1 MKTVDGV
8 MAEIAVGQRW
18 VVDAEP
24 ELGLGIVVGVDAR
37 VLTLM
42 FPQADCERMYARE
55 KAPLT
60 RIAFEVGDR
69 IHTAD
74 GRTGTVVAVHDYAG
88 LKLYDIGEE
97 QLVPEVSLSSEIKMN
112 QPLLRLQTGQLDA
125 AKWFAFRRQL
135 DRAMARTWQSQLGG
149 LLGVRANLIPHQL
162 YVARSACDRENVRVL
177 LADEVGLGKTLEAG
191 MILTR
196 LLRFERAQRVLVLVP
211 DALQIQW
218 LVELIRR
225 FNLRPDLYAG
235 EEHDFSLGQIHLLP
249 HSAMVADSRLAA
261 SLSEFDMAIVDE
273 AHHLQ
278 PGSESFALL
287 RELSQHCRHLVLLSA
302 TPEQLGVE
310 SHFARLQLLDP
321 AKFDSLEHFVA
332 QEQTYGELNRRIRAL
347 PEGRDQLIREYQ
359 LDPSLDGAQLV
370 DRLLDC
376 HGIGRVMFRN
386 TRASVKGF
394 PQRTAV
400 PHRLQEDSWEA
411 KFEWLADFARKNPG
425 KKILVICHA
434 VEQVRDC
441 EAHLWQKHG
450 IHVALFHEDMD
461 LVERDSAAAYF
472 ADMERGCPL
481 LLCSEIGSEGRN
493 FQFSHH
499 LVCLDLPDHPDV
511 LEQRIGRLD
520 RIGQQQTV
528 NVHIPFA
535 EGSADAEKF
544 TWYHEVLQ
552 CIDRQS
558 PAAGAVHD
566 QYWSQLMH
574 GNSDGPVREM
584 AHQALQQLEVQI
596 QQGRDALLEMNS
608 CRRPQADQL
617 VAAIAEFEEETPL
630 ALVEQASELFN
641 FHFEET
647 QGGAYSL
654 IPADNMLIPSL
665 PGIPLDGIEVT
676 FDRALANAR
685 EDVLFLTW
693 DSPFIT
699 GLWEILH
706 HSDLGSASVALLPSK
721 QLPPGKCLLETC
733 FDLLIQSPQATAC
746 LPFLTDLSVRALV
759 LDMGEK
765 DLSEALPEL
774 SFEKSLTA
782 ADKKLARKII
792 QSRKDV
798 LAQWYHKAEK
808 FADAKRAL
816 VVQQAVGRVEDYFAT
831 EIERLEDLARRNP
844 NVDLAE
850 VEALRAR
857 REGILHAL
865 RQQVQV
871 QLSAIRL
878 VVTTAP

>member
-1 MKTVDGV
+1 
-8 MAEIAVGQRW
+8 MAEVTIGQRW

-42 FPQADCERMYARE
+42 FPQADCERMYARQ

-74 GRTGTVVAVHDYAG
+74 GRTGTVVAVHEHAG
-88 LKLYDIGEE
+88 LKLYDIGDE

-249 HSAMVADSRLAA
+249 HSAMAADSRLAA
-261 SLSEFDMAIVDE
+261 SLAEFDMAIVDE

-278 PGSESFALL
+278 PGSESFARL

-321 AKFDSLEHFVA
+321 AKFDSLEHFIA

-359 LDPSLDGAQLV
+359 LDPSLDGPQLV

-386 TRASVKGF
+386 TRASVQGF
-394 PQRTAV
+394 PQRKAV
-400 PHRLQEDSWEA
+400 PHRLLEDSWEA

-434 VEQVRDC
+434 VENVRDC

-520 RIGQQQTV
+520 RIGQKQTV

-535 EGSADAEKF
+535 EGSIDAEKF

-574 GNSDGPVREM
+574 GDSDGPVREM

-608 CRRPQADQL
+608 CRQPQAEQL
-617 VAAIAEFEEETPL
+617 VAAIGEFEQETPL

-665 PGIPLDGIEVT
+665 PGIPLDGVEVT

-706 HSDLGSASVALLPSK
+706 HSDLGSASLAFLPSK

-733 FDLLIQSPQATAC
+733 FDLLIQSAQATAC

-765 DLSEALPEL
+765 DLSDVLPEL
-774 SFEKSLTA
+774 SFEKSLTS

-808 FADAKRAL
+808 FADAKRAVL
-816 VVQQAVGRVEDYFAT
+816 VQQAVGRVEDYFAT

-850 VEALRAR
+850 VQALRTR

>member
-1 MKTVDGV
+1 
-8 MAEIAVGQRW
+8 MAEIVVGQRW

-37 VLTLM
+37 VVTLM
-42 FPQADCERMYARE
+42 FPQADCERMYARQ

-60 RIAFEVGDR
+60 RIAFDVGDR
-69 IHTAD
+69 IHAAD
-74 GRTGTVVAVHDYAG
+74 GRSGVVVAVHEHAG

-97 QLVPEVSLSSEIKMN
+97 QLVPEIGLASEIKMN

-162 YVARSACDRENVRVL
+162 YVAHSACNREKVRVL

-235 EEHDFSLGQIHLLP
+235 EEHDFSTGQIHLLP
-249 HSAMVADSRLAA
+249 HSVMAA
-261 SLSEFDMAIVDE
+261 GTRFAESLTEFDMAIVDE
-273 AHHLQ
+273 AHHLR
-278 PGSESFALL
+278 PGSESFTLL
-287 RELSQHCRHLVLLSA
+287 SELAQHCNHLVLLSA

-321 AKFDSLEHFVA
+321 AKFDSLEHFIA

-347 PEGRDQLIREYQ
+347 PEGRKELVRDYQ
-359 LDPSLDGAQLV
+359 LDAALDDRQLV
-370 DRLLDC
+370 ARLLDC

-386 TRASVKGF
+386 TRASVQGF
-394 PQRTAV
+394 PQRKAV
-400 PHRLQEDSWEA
+400 PHVLAENSWEA

-520 RIGQQQTV
+520 RIGQKSTV
-528 NVHIPFA
+528 NVHIPFC
-535 EGSADAEKF
+535 EGSADWEKF
-544 TWYHEVLQ
+544 VWYHEVLQ

-566 QYWSQLMH
+566 RFWAQLTH
-574 GNSDGPVREM
+574 SSADAPLREQ
-584 AHQALQQLEVQI
+584 AHQTLLQLEAQI
-596 QQGRDALLEMNS
+596 QQGRDALLELNS
-608 CRRPQADQL
+608 CRQPQADQL
-617 VAAIAEFEEETPL
+617 VATIAEFEAETPL
-630 ALVEQASELFN
+630 ELVEQASELFN

-665 PGIPLDGIEVT
+665 PGIPLDGVEVT

-706 HSDLGSASVALLPSK
+706 HSDLGSASVAFLPSK
-721 QLPPGKCLLETC
+721 QLPPGKCLLETS
-733 FDLLIQSPQATAC
+733 FDLVIQSAHATAC

-765 DLSEALPEL
+765 DLSDALPEMPL
-774 SFEKSLTA
+774 QKSLTP

-808 FADAKRAL
+808 FAEAKCDVL
-816 VVQQAVGRVEDYFAT
+816 IKQAVGRVEEYFVT
-831 EIERLEDLARRNP
+831 EIQRLDELARRNP
-844 NVDLAE
+844 NVDPAD
-850 VEALRAR
+850 VEALRRR
-857 REGILHAL
+857 REDILHAL
-865 RQQVQV
+865 QKQIQV

>member
-1 MKTVDGV
+1 
-8 MAEIAVGQRW
+8 MADFVVGQRW

-24 ELGLGIVVGVDAR
+24 ELGLGVVVGVDTR
-37 VLTLM
+37 VVTLM
-42 FPQADCERMYARE
+42 FPQAECERMYARQ

-60 RIAFEVGDR
+60 RITFDVGDR
-69 IHTAD
+69 IHAAD
-74 GRTGTVVAVHDYAG
+74 GRSGVVVAAHEHAG

-97 QLVPEVSLSSEIKMN
+97 QLVPEIGLASEIKMN

-162 YVARSACDRENVRVL
+162 YVAHSACNREKVRVL

-235 EEHDFSLGQIHLLP
+235 EEHDFSTGQIHLLP
-249 HSAMVADSRLAA
+249 HSAMVAGSRLAE
-261 SLSEFDMAIVDE
+261 SLAEFDMAIVDE

-287 RELSQHCRHLVLLSA
+287 SELAQRCQHLILLSA
-302 TPEQLGVE
+302 TPEQLGIE

-321 AKFDSLEHFVA
+321 AKFDSLEHFIA
-332 QEQTYGELNRRIRAL
+332 QEETYGELNRRIRAL
-347 PEGRDQLIREYQ
+347 PEGREQLVRDYQ
-359 LDPSLDGAQLV
+359 LDGTLDDRQLV
-370 DRLLDC
+370 ARLLDC

-386 TRASVKGF
+386 TRASVQGF
-394 PQRTAV
+394 PQRKAV
-400 PHRLQEDSWEA
+400 PHVLADDSWEA
-411 KFEWLADFARKNPG
+411 KFEWLANFARKTPG
-425 KKILVICHA
+425 QKILVICHA

-520 RIGQQQTV
+520 RIGQKSTV
-528 NVHIPFA
+528 NIHIPFC
-535 EGSADAEKF
+535 EGSPDGEKF
-544 TWYHEVLQ
+544 VWYHEVLQ

-566 QYWSQLMH
+566 QYWPQLTH
-574 GNSDGPVREM
+574 GDTDAPLRER
-584 AHQALQQLEVQI
+584 AHQSLQQLEAQI
-596 QQGRDALLEMNS
+596 QQGRDALLELNS
-608 CRRPQADQL
+608 CRQPQADQL
-617 VAAIAEFEEETPL
+617 VEAIAQFEAETPL
-630 ALVEQASELFN
+630 ELVEQASELFN

-665 PGIPLDGIEVT
+665 PGIPLDGVEVT

-706 HSDLGSASVALLPSK
+706 HSDLGSASVAFLPSK
-721 QLPPGKCLLETC
+721 QLPPGKCLLETS
-733 FDLLIQSPQATAC
+733 FDLLIQSAQATAC

-765 DLSEALPEL
+765 DLSDALPEIPL
-774 SFEKSLTA
+774 EKSLTA
-782 ADKKLARKII
+782 TDKKLARKII

-808 FADAKRAL
+808 FAEAKCAVL
-816 VVQQAVGRVEDYFAT
+816 LQQAVGRVEEYFAT
-831 EIERLEDLARRNP
+831 EIHRLDELARRNP
-844 NVDLAE
+844 NVDPGD
-850 VEALRAR
+850 VESLQRR
-857 REGILHAL
+857 REAILHAL
-865 RQQVQV
+865 QKQVQV

>member
-1 MKTVDGV
+1 
-8 MAEIAVGQRW
+8 MAEFVAGQRW

-24 ELGLGIVVGVDAR
+24 ELGLGIVMAVDAR
-37 VLTLM
+37 VVTLA
-42 FPQADCERMYARE
+42 FPQAECERMYARQ

-60 RIAFEVGDR
+60 RIIFEVGDD

-74 GRTGTVVAVHDYAG
+74 GKSGTVVAAHEHAG
-88 LKLYDIGEE
+88 LKFYDIGQE
-97 QLVPEVSLSSEIKMN
+97 QLVPEVGLASEIKMN

-135 DRAMARTWQSQLGG
+135 DGAMARTWQSQLGG

-162 YVARSACDRENVRVL
+162 YVAHSACNRENVRVL

-191 MILTR
+191 MILSR
-196 LLRFERAQRVLVLVP
+196 LLRFERAQRVLLLVP

-225 FNLRPDLYAG
+225 FNLRPDLYAA
-235 EEHDFSLGQIHLLP
+235 EEHDFTIGQIHLVP
-249 HSAMVADSRLAA
+249 HSAMHTDARLRE
-261 SLSEFDMAIVDE
+261 SLAEFDMAIVDE
-273 AHHLQ
+273 AHHIQ
-278 PGSESFALL
+278 PGSQAFVLL
-287 RELSQHCRHLVLLSA
+287 STIAANAKHLVLLSA

-321 AKFDSLEHFVA
+321 AKFDSLKNFMA
-332 QEQTYGELNRRIRAL
+332 QEQAYGALNQQIRAL
-347 PEGRDQLIREYQ
+347 PKSRDELVHAYD
-359 LDPSLDGAQLV
+359 LDPSLSDEQLV
-370 DRLLDC
+370 DQLLDC

-386 TRASVKGF
+386 TRASVAGF
-394 PQRTAV
+394 PERIAV
-400 PHRLQEDSWEA
+400 PHLLDQDSWEA
-411 KFEWLADFARKNPG
+411 KFEWLAGFVRQNSG

-434 VEQVRDC
+434 VENVRDC

-461 LVERDSAAAYF
+461 LIERDSAAAYF
-472 ADMERGCPL
+472 ADMERGCQL

-499 LVCLDLPDHPDV
+499 LVCLDLPDHPDM

-520 RIGQQQTV
+520 RIGQTQKV
-528 NVHIPFA
+528 SVHIPYC
-535 EGSADAEKF
+535 EGSGDWEKF
-544 TWYHEVLQ
+544 VWYHHVLQ

-566 QYWSQLMH
+566 LFWSQLTH
-574 GNSDGPVREM
+574 TSDDLPVHKQ
-584 AHQALQQLEVQI
+584 AHQKLMELEKQI

-608 CRRPQADQL
+608 CRQPQASEL
-617 VAAIAEFEEETPL
+617 VKAIAEFEGDTPL
-630 ALVEQASELFN
+630 ALVEQASELLN
-641 FHFEET
+641 FYFEET

-654 IPADNMLIPSL
+654 IPADNMLIAAL
-665 PGIPLDGIEVT
+665 PGIPLDGVEVT

-721 QLPPGKCLLETC
+721 QLPPGQCLLETG
-733 FDLLIQSPQATAC
+733 FDLLIQSSQATAC
-746 LPFLTDLSVRALV
+746 LPFLTDLSVRVLV
-759 LDMGEK
+759 LDGGNK
-765 DLSEALPEL
+765 DLSDVLPEI
-774 SFEKSLTA
+774 SFEKSLTQV
-782 ADKKLARKII
+782 DKKLARKII

-798 LAQWYHKAEK
+798 LPQWYAKAEK
-808 FADAKRAL
+808 FAEVKREQL
-816 VVQQAVGRVEDYFAT
+816 LNQAMQRVRTYFTT
-831 EIERLEDLARRNP
+831 ETQRLENLARRNP
-844 NVDLAE
+844 QVSPQEVD
-850 VEALRAR
+850 ALRAK
-857 REGILHAL
+857 EQAIIHAL
-865 RQQVQV
+865 QNQVQV

-878 VVTTAP
+878 VVTTEL

>member
-1 MKTVDGV
+1 
-8 MAEIAVGQRW
+8 MAEFVAGQRW

-24 ELGLGIVVGVDAR
+24 ELGLGMVTAVDAR
-37 VLTLM
+37 VVTLA
-42 FPQADCERMYARE
+42 FPQADCERMYARQ

-60 RIAFEVGDR
+60 RITFDVGDQ
-69 IHTAD
+69 IHIAD
-74 GRTGTVVAVHDYAG
+74 GRSATVVAVHEHAG
-88 LKLYDIGEE
+88 LKFYDIGEK
-97 QLVPEVSLSSEIKMN
+97 QLIPEAGLASEIKMN
-112 QPLLRLQTGQLDA
+112 QPLLRLQTGQIDA

-162 YVARSACDRENVRVL
+162 YVAHNACNRENVRVL

-191 MILTR
+191 MILSR
-196 LLRFERAQRVLVLVP
+196 LVRFERAQRVLLLVP

-225 FNLRPDLYAG
+225 FNLRPDLYAA
-235 EEHDFSLGQIHLLP
+235 EEHDFTTGQIHLLP
-249 HSAMVADSRLAA
+249 HSAMHTDARLREAVA
-261 SLSEFDMAIVDE
+261 EFDMAIVDE
-273 AHHLQ
+273 AHHIQ
-278 PGSESFALL
+278 PGSEAFALL
-287 RELSQHCRHLVLLSA
+287 KAISAQAKHLVLLSA

-321 AKFDSLEHFVA
+321 AKFDSLEHFIA
-332 QEQTYGELNRRIRAL
+332 QEQAYGELNQQIRAL
-347 PEGRDQLIREYQ
+347 PKGRDQLVKAYQ
-359 LDPSLDGAQLV
+359 LDPALSDQQLV
-370 DRLLDC
+370 DQLLDC

-386 TRASVKGF
+386 TRASVAGF
-394 PQRTAV
+394 PERVAV
-400 PHRLQEDSWEA
+400 PHVLQEDSWEA
-411 KFEWLADFARKNPG
+411 KFEWLAGFTRSNPG
-425 KKILVICHA
+425 KKILVICHS
-434 VEQVRDC
+434 VDTVRAC

-450 IHVALFHEDMD
+450 IHVALFHEEMD

-472 ADMERGCPL
+472 ADAERGCQL

-499 LVCLDLPDHPDV
+499 LVCLDLPDHPDM

-520 RIGQQQTV
+520 RIGQKHKV
-528 NVHIPFA
+528 SIHIPYC
-535 EGSADAEKF
+535 EGTRDWDKF
-544 TWYHEVLQ
+544 VWYHQVLQ

-566 QYWSQLMH
+566 LFWDKLTHTAADEPLHKQ
-574 GNSDGPVREM
+574 
-584 AHQALQQLEVQI
+584 AHEELLELETRI

-608 CRRPQADQL
+608 CRQPQAEEL
-617 VAAIAEFEEETPL
+617 VKAIAEFEVETPL
-630 ALVEQASELFN
+630 ALVEQASELLN

-654 IPADNMLIPSL
+654 IPADNMLIGSL

-721 QLPPGKCLLETC
+721 QLPPGKCLLETG
-733 FDLLIQSPQATAC
+733 FDLVIQSPQATAC
-746 LPFLTDLSVRALV
+746 LPFLTDLSVRVLV
-759 LDMGEK
+759 LDVGDK
-765 DLSEALPEL
+765 DLSDVLPEIP
-774 SFEKSLTA
+774 FEKSLTQV
-782 ADKKLARKII
+782 DKKLARKII

-798 LAQWYHKAEK
+798 LPQWYQKAEK
-808 FADAKRAL
+808 FAEDKREQL
-816 VVQQAVGRVEDYFAT
+816 LSQAIQRVRTYFTT
-831 EIERLEDLARRNP
+831 ETQRLESLARRNP
-844 NVDLAE
+844 QVSPEE
-850 VEALRAR
+850 VAALRAK
-857 REGILHAL
+857 EQAIVHAL
-865 RQQVQV
+865 QNQVQV

-878 VVTTAP
+878 VVTTEA

>member
-1 MKTVDGV
+1 
-8 MAEIAVGQRW
+8 MAEFVAGQRW

-24 ELGLGIVVGVDAR
+24 ELGLGVVLAVDAR
-37 VLTLM
+37 VVTLA
-42 FPQADCERMYARE
+42 FPQAECERMYARQ

-60 RIAFEVGDR
+60 RITFEVGDQV
-69 IHTAD
+69 HTAD
-74 GRTGTVVAVHDYAG
+74 GRSGTVVAAHEHAG
-88 LKLYDIGEE
+88 LKFYDIGLE
-97 QLVPEVSLSSEIKMN
+97 QLVPEAGLASEIKMN

-162 YVARSACDRENVRVL
+162 YVAHSACNRENVRVL

-191 MILTR
+191 MILAR
-196 LLRFERAQRVLVLVP
+196 LLRFERAQRVLLLVP

-225 FNLRPDLYAG
+225 FNLRPDLYAA
-235 EEHDFSLGQIHLLP
+235 EEHDFTTGQIHLVP
-249 HSAMVADSRLAA
+249 HSAMHTDARLRE
-261 SLSEFDMAIVDE
+261 SVTEFDMAIVDE
-273 AHHLQ
+273 AHHIQ
-278 PGSESFALL
+278 PGSEAFNLL
-287 RELSQHCRHLVLLSA
+287 STIAANAKHLVLLSA

-321 AKFDSLEHFVA
+321 AKFDSLEKFIA
-332 QEQTYGELNRRIRAL
+332 QEQSYGALNQQIRAL
-347 PEGRDQLIREYQ
+347 PQTRDQLVRAYELDATLNDQQ
-359 LDPSLDGAQLV
+359 LIDQ
-370 DRLLDC
+370 LLDC
-376 HGIGRVMFRN
+376 HGLGRVMFRN
-386 TRASVKGF
+386 TRASVAGF
-394 PQRTAV
+394 PERIAV
-400 PHRLQEDSWEA
+400 PHVLEQDSWEA
-411 KFEWLADFARKNPG
+411 KFEWLAGFTKQNPG

-434 VEQVRDC
+434 VENVRDC

-461 LVERDSAAAYF
+461 LIERDSAAAYF
-472 ADMERGCPL
+472 ADMERGCQL

-499 LVCLDLPDHPDV
+499 LVCLDLPDHPDM

-520 RIGQQQTV
+520 RIGQKHKV
-528 NVHIPFA
+528 SVHIPYC
-535 EGSADAEKF
+535 EGSGDWEKF
-544 TWYHEVLQ
+544 VWYHQVLQ

-566 QYWSQLMH
+566 QFWSRLTHTADDLPIHKQ
-574 GNSDGPVREM
+574 
-584 AHQALQQLEVQI
+584 AHQKLMELETQI

-608 CRRPQADQL
+608 CRQPQASEL
-617 VAAIAEFEEETPL
+617 VKAIAEFEGDTPL
-630 ALVEQASELFN
+630 ALVEQASELLN
-641 FHFEET
+641 FYFEET

-654 IPADNMLIPSL
+654 IPADNMLIASL
-665 PGIPLDGIEVT
+665 PGIPLDGVEVT

-721 QLPPGKCLLETC
+721 QLPPGQCLLETG
-733 FDLLIQSPQATAC
+733 FDLLIQSSQATAC
-746 LPFLTDLSVRALV
+746 LPFLTDLSVRVLV
-759 LDMGEK
+759 LDGGNK
-765 DLSEALPEL
+765 DLSEVLPEIA
-774 SFEKSLTA
+774 FEKSLTQV
-782 ADKKLARKII
+782 DKKLARKII

-798 LAQWYHKAEK
+798 LPQWYAKAEK
-808 FADAKRAL
+808 FAEGKREQLLA
-816 VVQQAVGRVEDYFAT
+816 QAVQRVKTYFTT
-831 EIERLEDLARRNP
+831 ETQRLENLARRNP
-844 NVDLAE
+844 QVSPQEVD
-850 VEALRAR
+850 ALRAK
-857 REGILHAL
+857 EQAIIHAL
-865 RQQVQV
+865 QNQVQV

-878 VVTTAP
+878 VVTTEA

>member
-1 MKTVDGV
+1 

-37 VLTLM
+37 VLTLV
-42 FPQADCERMYARE
+42 FPQADCERMYARQ

-60 RIAFEVGDR
+60 RIAFDVGDR

-74 GRTGTVVAVHDYAG
+74 GRTGTVVAVHDHAG

-196 LLRFERAQRVLVLVP
+196 LLRFERTQRVLVLVP

-249 HSAMVADSRLAA
+249 HSAMATDSRLAA
-261 SLSEFDMAIVDE
+261 SLAEFDMAIVDE

-287 RELSQHCRHLVLLSA
+287 QELSQRCRHLVLLSA

-321 AKFDSLEHFVA
+321 AKFDSLEHFIA
-332 QEQTYGELNRRIRAL
+332 QEATYGELNRQIRAL
-347 PEGRDQLIREYQ
+347 PEGRDQLIRDYQ
-359 LDPSLDGAQLV
+359 LDPSLDGSQLV

-386 TRASVKGF
+386 TRASVQGF
-394 PQRTAV
+394 PQRKAV
-400 PHRLQEDSWEA
+400 PHRLQDDSWEA

-535 EGSADAEKF
+535 EGSVDAEKF

-574 GNSDGPVREM
+574 SDSDGPVHAM

-617 VAAIAEFEEETPL
+617 VAAIAEFEQETPL

-706 HSDLGSASVALLPSK
+706 HSDLGSASVAFLPSK

-733 FDLLIQSPQATAC
+733 FDLLIQSSQATAC

-765 DLSEALPEL
+765 DLSDALPEL
-774 SFEKSLTA
+774 SFEKSLTP

-808 FADAKRAL
+808 FADAKRAVL
-816 VVQQAVGRVEDYFAT
+816 VQQAVGRVEDYFAT

-850 VEALRAR
+850 VEALRSR
-857 REGILHAL
+857 RDGILHAL

>member
-1 MKTVDGV
+1 
-8 MAEIAVGQRW
+8 MADFVVGQRW

-24 ELGLGIVVGVDAR
+24 ELGLGIVVGADAR
-37 VLTLM
+37 VVTLM
-42 FPQADCERMYARE
+42 FPQAECERMYARE

-60 RIAFEVGDR
+60 RIIFDVGQQ
-69 IHTAD
+69 IHVAD
-74 GRTGTVVAVHDYAG
+74 GRNGAVVAVHEHAG
-88 LKLYDIGEE
+88 LKLYDIGEA
-97 QLVPEVSLSSEIKMN
+97 QLVPEISLASEIKMN

-162 YVARSACDRENVRVL
+162 YVAHSACNRENVRVL

-196 LLRFERAQRVLVLVP
+196 LLRFDRVRRALVLVP

-235 EEHDFSLGQIHLLP
+235 EEHDFSTGQIHLLP
-249 HSAMVADSRLAA
+249 HSVMAAEGRLADA
-261 SLSEFDMAIVDE
+261 SAEFDLVIVDE

-278 PGSESFALL
+278 PGSERFALL
-287 RELSQHCRHLVLLSA
+287 ERIAAQSRHLILLSA

-310 SHFARLQLLDP
+310 SHFARLRLLDP
-321 AKFDSLEHFVA
+321 AKFTSVEEFIA
-332 QEQTYGELNRRIRAL
+332 QEQTYGALNQKIRAL
-347 PEGRDQLIREYQ
+347 PEGREQLMREYQ
-359 LDPSLDGAQLV
+359 LEATLGDQQLI
-370 DRLLDC
+370 DQLLDC

-386 TRASVKGF
+386 TRASVNGF
-394 PQRTAV
+394 PQRSAV
-400 PHRLQEDSWEA
+400 AHPLAEDSWTA
-411 KFEWLADFARKNPG
+411 KFEWLAEFVRRNAG

-434 VEQVRDC
+434 VEQVRAC
-441 EAHLWQKHG
+441 EEHLWQKHG

-472 ADMERGCPL
+472 ADMERGCQL

-528 NVHIPFA
+528 FVHVPFA
-535 EGSADAEKF
+535 EGTSDWEKF
-544 TWYHEVLQ
+544 VWYHEVLR

-566 QYWSQLMH
+566 QYWSQLTH
-574 GNSDGPVREM
+574 SDADAPVRAL
-584 AHQALQQLEVQI
+584 AHQTLLQLEQQI
-596 QQGRDALLEMNS
+596 QEGRDALLEMNS
-608 CRRPQADQL
+608 CRQPQADQL
-617 VAAIAEFEEETPL
+617 VRVIAEFEAETPL
-630 ALVEQASELFN
+630 ALVEQASELFH

-654 IPADNMLIPSL
+654 IPADNMLIPTL
-665 PGIPLDGIEVT
+665 PGIPLDGVEVT

-706 HSDLGSASVALLPSK
+706 HSDLGSASVAFLPSK

-733 FDLLIQSPQATAC
+733 FDLVIQSAQATAC
-746 LPFLTDLSVRALV
+746 LPFLTDLSVRTLL
-759 LDMGEK
+759 LDVGDK
-765 DLSEALPEL
+765 DLSDALPEI

-782 ADKKLARKII
+782 ADKKIARKII

-798 LAQWYHKAEK
+798 LPEWYHKAEK
-808 FADAKRAL
+808 FAEAKSDGLLA
-816 VVQQAVGRVEDYFAT
+816 QAVQRVKEYFSA
-831 EIERLEDLARRNP
+831 ESQRLENLARRNP
-844 NVDLAE
+844 QVNLEE
-850 VEALRAR
+850 VVALRD
-857 REGILHAL
+857 REAAIVQAL
-865 RQQVQV
+865 QNQVQV

>member
-1 MKTVDGV
+1 
-8 MAEIAVGQRW
+8 
-18 VVDAEP
+18 
-24 ELGLGIVVGVDAR
+24 
-37 VLTLM
+37 
-42 FPQADCERMYARE
+42 
-55 KAPLT
+55 
-60 RIAFEVGDR
+60 
-69 IHTAD
+69 
-74 GRTGTVVAVHDYAG
+74 
-88 LKLYDIGEE
+88 
-97 QLVPEVSLSSEIKMN
+97 
-112 QPLLRLQTGQLDA
+112 
-125 AKWFAFRRQL
+125 
-135 DRAMARTWQSQLGG
+135 
-149 LLGVRANLIPHQL
+149 
-162 YVARSACDRENVRVL
+162 
-177 LADEVGLGKTLEAG
+177 
-191 MILTR
+191 
-196 LLRFERAQRVLVLVP
+196 
-211 DALQIQW
+211 
-218 LVELIRR
+218 
-225 FNLRPDLYAG
+225 
-235 EEHDFSLGQIHLLP
+235 
-249 HSAMVADSRLAA
+249 
-261 SLSEFDMAIVDE
+261 
-273 AHHLQ
+273 
-278 PGSESFALL
+278 
-287 RELSQHCRHLVLLSA
+287 
-302 TPEQLGVE
+302 
-310 SHFARLQLLDP
+310 
-321 AKFDSLEHFVA
+321 
-332 QEQTYGELNRRIRAL
+332 
-347 PEGRDQLIREYQ
+347 
-359 LDPSLDGAQLV
+359 
-370 DRLLDC
+370 
-376 HGIGRVMFRN
+376 MFRN
-386 TRASVKGF
+386 TRASVQGF
-394 PQRTAV
+394 PQRKAV

-472 ADMERGCPL
+472 ADLERGCPL

-528 NVHIPFA
+528 NIHIPFA

-544 TWYHEVLQ
+544 VWYHEVLQ

-566 QYWSQLMH
+566 QYWLRLTHSEL
-574 GNSDGPVREM
+574 DAPVWET
-584 AHQALQQLEVQI
+584 AHQALQQLETQI

-608 CRRPQADQL
+608 CRQPQADEL
-617 VAAIAEFEEETPL
+617 VAAIAGFEQETPL

-706 HSDLGSASVALLPSK
+706 HSDLGSASVAFLPSK

-733 FDLLIQSPQATAC
+733 FDLLIQSAQATAC

-765 DLSEALPEL
+765 DLSDALPEL
-774 SFEKSLTA
+774 SFEKSLTP

-808 FADAKRAL
+808 FADAKCAVL
-816 VVQQAVGRVEDYFAT
+816 VQQAVARVEDYFAA

-844 NVDLAE
+844 NVDPAE
-850 VEALRAR
+850 VEALRTR

>member
-1 MKTVDGV
+1 
-8 MAEIAVGQRW
+8 MADVAIGQRW

-24 ELGLGIVVGVDAR
+24 ELGLGIVVGVDTR

-42 FPQADCERMYARE
+42 FPLADCERMYARE

-60 RIAFEVGDR
+60 RIAFEVGD
-69 IHTAD
+69 HVHVAD
-74 GRTGTVVAVHDYAG
+74 GRAGTITAVHEQDG
-88 LKLYDIGEE
+88 LRFYDIGNG
-97 QLVPEVSLSSEIKMN
+97 QLVPEVSLASEIKMN

-196 LLRFERAQRVLVLVP
+196 LLRFECAQRVLVLVP
-211 DALQIQW
+211 DALQVQW

-235 EEHDFSLGQIHLLP
+235 EEHDFSLGQIHLIP
-249 HSAMVADSRLAA
+249 HSAMTADSRLAQ
-261 SLSEFDMAIVDE
+261 SLTEFDMAIVDE

-278 PGSESFALL
+278 PGSESFGLL

-321 AKFDSLEHFVA
+321 AKFESLESFLA
-332 QEQTYGELNRRIRAL
+332 QEETYGELNRQIRAL
-347 PEGRDQLIREYQ
+347 PAGREQLIADYQ
-359 LDPSLDGAQLV
+359 LDPSLDGPQLV

-386 TRASVKGF
+386 TRASVHGF
-394 PQRTAV
+394 PERKAV
-400 PHRLQEDSWEA
+400 PHLLQEDSWEA

-461 LVERDSAAAYF
+461 LIERDSAAAYF
-472 ADMERGCPL
+472 ADLERGCPL

-528 NVHIPFA
+528 HVHVPFA
-535 EGSADAEKF
+535 EGSADGEKF
-544 TWYHEVLQ
+544 VWYHEILQ

-566 QYWSQLMH
+566 QYWPQLLQ
-574 GNSDGPVREM
+574 GEDVREQ
-584 AHQALQQLEVQI
+584 AHQALRQLETQI

-608 CRRPQADQL
+608 CRQPQADEL
-617 VAAIAEFEEETPL
+617 VAAIAEFERETPL

-665 PGIPLDGIEVT
+665 PGIPLDGVEVT
-676 FDRALANAR
+676 FDRAVANAR
-685 EDVLFLTW
+685 EDVLFLSW

-706 HSDLGSASVALLPSK
+706 HSDLGSASVAFLPSR

-746 LPFLTDLSVRALV
+746 LPFLTDLSVRTLV

-765 DLSEALPEL
+765 DLSDALPEV
-774 SFEKSLTA
+774 SFEKSLA
-782 ADKKLARKII
+782 PVEKKLARKII
-792 QSRKDV
+792 QSRKEV
-798 LAQWYHKAEK
+798 LTQWYHKAEK
-808 FADAKRAL
+808 FADAKRAHL
-816 VVQQAVGRVEDYFAT
+816 MQQAAGRVEAYFAT

-844 NVDLAE
+844 NVDPAE
-850 VEALRAR
+850 VAALHSH
-857 REGILHAL
+857 REKILHAL
-865 RQQVQV
+865 QNQVQV